1 MGKLVDPDK
10 KGLIEIISGS
20 SDIDLTRPFSREI
33 FLLNTYIAGTSYIP
47 NIDIV
52 VKDIEKGV
60 KLKLYREPDNKH
72 DELAIVIKDANDNK
86 IGYVP
91 RENNEIL
98 ARLMDAGK
106 LLYGVVKDIERIHNW
121 YRIGVK
127 IYLKD

>member
-10 KGLIEIISGS
+10 KGLIEIISGN
-20 SDIDLTRPFSREI
+20 SDIDLARPFSREI
-33 FLLNTYIAGTSYIP
+33 FLLNTYIAGTSYIN
-47 NIDIV
+47 NIDSV
-52 VKDIEKGV
+52 VKNIEKGS
-60 KLKLYREPDNKH
+60 KLNLYRESNNKH
-72 DELAIVIKDANDNK
+72 DELAIVIKNANDNK

-91 RENNEIL
+91 RENNKIL

-121 YRIGVK
+121 HRIVVE

>member
-1 MGKLVDPDK
+1 MGELVDPDK
-10 KGLIEIISGS
+10 KGFIEIIRGN

-47 NIDIV
+47 NMDSVI
-52 VKDIEKGV
+52 KNIEKGS
-60 KLKLYREPDNKH
+60 KLNLYREPNNKH
-72 DELAIVIKDANDNK
+72 DELAIIIKDSNGNK

-106 LLYGVVKDIERIHNW
+106 LIYGIVKDIEKIHNW